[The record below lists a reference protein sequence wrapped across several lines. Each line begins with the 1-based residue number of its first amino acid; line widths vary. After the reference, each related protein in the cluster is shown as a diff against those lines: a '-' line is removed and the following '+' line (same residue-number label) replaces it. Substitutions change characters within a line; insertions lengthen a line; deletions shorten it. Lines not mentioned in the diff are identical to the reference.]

1 MANDLFLYGN
11 FYGGV
16 TVPKVACAIHQHNQG
31 AEEKILLA
39 GMIINNGITNLKFK
53 LLKSHLEVLL
63 MCKEG
68 RHVQDVDH
76 TSLVEKA
83 AQVLGEILSGGRYE
97 FTDDYT
103 VKKSKKKAGKR
114 QRMI

>member
-1 MANDLFLYGN
+1 MTMTILWLASPFIDLFQ
-11 FYGGV
+11 
-16 TVPKVACAIHQHNQG
+16 A
-31 AEEKILLA
+31 A
-39 GMIINNGITNLKFK
+39 G
-53 LLKSHLEVLL
+53 
-63 MCKEG
+63 KEG